1 MTDRTE
7 TYPTPEQLGRSRI
20 TYGYVVSRRILGM
33 TLAYAGLSAILAIT
47 AVPFLWMVFGAF
59 KTEIQLFEY
68 PPRLLPDP
76 WTVKNFPQ
84 LFAAIPFGHM
94 FFNSW
99 EISILATLGAL
110 ISSAMAA
117 YAFARLKF
125 WGRNQLF
132 IVMLATMM
140 VPAQVTMIPVFI
152 IMHRLGWIDTH
163 LPLIVPNWMGW
174 AFGIFLM
181 RQFFLQISS
190 EMEDAAKIDGANAF
204 QIFLRLFVP
213 LSKPVLAT
221 LAVFAFLFTWN
232 DLLGPIIYLTTQEK
246 MTLTVGIATF
256 KGFNRSRF
264 DLLMAGA
271 TISVI
276 PILVMFVVAQ
286 KYFVRGITISG
297 GLKG

>member
-1 MTDRTE
+1 
-7 TYPTPEQLGRSRI
+7 
-20 TYGYVVSRRILGM
+20 
-33 TLAYAGLSAILAIT
+33 
-47 AVPFLWMVFGAF
+47 MVFGAF
-59 KTEIQLFEY
+59 KTEAQLFEY
-68 PPRLLPDP
+68 PPGLLPNP
-76 WTVKNFPQ
+76 WTLAAFPV
-84 LFAAIPFGHM
+84 LYAAIPFWHM
-94 FFNSW
+94 FYNSW
-99 EISILATLGAL
+99 EITILATIGAL
-110 ISSAMAA
+110 ASSAMAA

-152 IMHRLGWIDTH
+152 IMYRIGWLDTH
-163 LPLIVPNWMGW
+163 LPLIVPNWTGW

-190 EMEDAAKIDGANAF
+190 EMEDAAKIDGANSV
-204 QIFLRLFVP
+204 QMFLRLFVP

-221 LAVFAFLFTWN
+221 LAVFSFLYSWN

-264 DLLMAGA
+264 DLLMAAA

-276 PILVMFVVAQ
+276 PIIVMFIVAQ

>member
-1 MTDRTE
+1 
-7 TYPTPEQLGRSRI
+7 
-20 TYGYVVSRRILGM
+20 
-33 TLAYAGLSAILAIT
+33 
-47 AVPFLWMVFGAF
+47 
-59 KTEIQLFEY
+59 
-68 PPRLLPDP
+68 
-76 WTVKNFPQ
+76 
-84 LFAAIPFGHM
+84 M

-110 ISSAMAA
+110 VSSAMAA

-125 WGRNQLF
+125 WGRDQLF

-163 LPLIVPNWMGW
+163 LPLIVPNWVGW

-204 QIFLRLFVP
+204 QIFIRIFVP

-221 LAVFAFLFTWN
+221 LAVFAFLYTWN

-256 KGFNRSRF
+256 KGFQYNRF
-264 DLLMAGA
+264 DLFMAGA
-271 TISVI
+271 LISVV
-276 PILVMFVVAQ
+276 PILIIFVIAQ

>member
-1 MTDRTE
+1 MTEQVGTFPSD
-7 TYPTPEQLGRSRI
+7 EQLERSRI
-20 TYGYVVSRRILGM
+20 THGYVIFRRILGK
-33 TLAYAGLSAILAIT
+33 TLAYAGLSAVLAIT
-47 AVPFLWMVFGAF
+47 AIPFLWMVFGAF

-68 PPRLLPDP
+68 PPNLWPNP
-76 WTVKNFPQ
+76 WKNNFPL
-84 LFAAIPFGHM
+84 LFRAIPFGHM

-110 ISSAMAA
+110 VSSAMAA

-125 WGRNQLF
+125 WGRDQLF

-163 LPLIVPNWMGW
+163 LPLIVPNWVGW

-204 QIFLRLFVP
+204 QIFIRIFVP

-221 LAVFAFLFTWN
+221 LAVFAFLYTWN

-256 KGFNRSRF
+256 KGFQYNRF
-264 DLLMAGA
+264 DLFMAGA
-271 TISVI
+271 LISVV
-276 PILVMFVVAQ
+276 PILIIFVIAQ

>member
-1 MTDRTE
+1 MTE
-7 TYPTPEQLGRSRI
+7 QVGTYPSDEHLGRSRI
-20 TYGYVVSRRILGM
+20 TYGYVIVRRILGK
-33 TLAYAGLSAILAIT
+33 TLAYAGLSAVLAIT
-47 AVPFLWMVFGAF
+47 AIPFLWMVFGAF

-68 PPRLLPDP
+68 PPGLWPNP
-76 WTVKNFPQ
+76 WTFNNFPL
-84 LFAAIPFGHM
+84 LFRAIPFGHM

-110 ISSAMAA
+110 VSSAMAA

-125 WGRNQLF
+125 WGRDQLF

-140 VPAQVTMIPVFI
+140 VPAQVTMVPVFI

-163 LPLIVPNWMGW
+163 LPLIVPNWVGW

-204 QIFLRLFVP
+204 QIFIRIFVP

-221 LAVFAFLFTWN
+221 LAVFAFLYTWN

-256 KGFNRSRF
+256 KGFQYNRF
-264 DLLMAGA
+264 DLFMAGA
-271 TISVI
+271 LISVV
-276 PILVMFVVAQ
+276 PILIIFVIAQ

>member
-1 MTDRTE
+1 MTE
-7 TYPTPEQLGRSRI
+7 QVGTYAVEHLGKRRI
-20 TYGYVVSRRILGM
+20 TYGYVVVRRVLGM
-33 TLAYAGLSAILAIT
+33 ALAYAGLSAILVVT
-47 AVPFLWMVFGAF
+47 AVPFLWMAFGAF

-68 PPRLLPDP
+68 PPGLWPNP
-76 WTVKNFPQ
+76 WTLRNFPL
-84 LFAAIPFGHM
+84 LFKAIPFGNM
-94 FFNSW
+94 IFNSW

-110 ISSAMAA
+110 VSSAMAA
-117 YAFARLKF
+117 YAFARLRF

-132 IVMLATMM
+132 IIMLATMM

-213 LSKPVLAT
+213 LSRPVLAT
-221 LAVFAFLFTWN
+221 LAVFSFLYSWN

-256 KGFNRSRF
+256 KGFQYNRF
-264 DLLMAGA
+264 DLFMAGA
-271 TISVI
+271 LISVV
-276 PILVMFVVAQ
+276 PILIIFIVAQ

>member
-1 MTDRTE
+1 
-7 TYPTPEQLGRSRI
+7 
-20 TYGYVVSRRILGM
+20 
-33 TLAYAGLSAILAIT
+33 
-47 AVPFLWMVFGAF
+47 MVFGAF
-59 KTEIQLFEY
+59 KSEAQLFEY
-68 PPRLLPDP
+68 PPRLIPNP
-76 WTVKNFPQ
+76 WTFGNFPQ
-84 LFAAIPFGHM
+84 LFKAIPFGHM
-94 FFNSW
+94 FYNSS
-99 EISILATLGAL
+99 EISVLATVGAL

-140 VPAQVTMIPVFI
+140 VPAQVTMIPIFI
-152 IMHRLGWIDTH
+152 IMHRIGWIDTH

-190 EMEDAAKIDGANAF
+190 EMEDAAKIDGANSV
-204 QIFLRLFVP
+204 QMFLRLFVP

-221 LAVFAFLFTWN
+221 LAVFSFLYSWN

-246 MTLTVGIATF
+246 MTLTVGMATF
-256 KGFNRSRF
+256 KGFQYNRF
-264 DLLMAGA
+264 DLFMAA
-271 TISVI
+271 AVISVV
-276 PILVMFVVAQ
+276 PILAIFVVAQ

>member
-1 MTDRTE
+1 MT
-7 TYPTPEQLGRSRI
+7 EQVGTFPSDEQVGRSRI
-20 TYGYVVSRRILGM
+20 THGYVTVRRIIGK
-33 TLAYAGLSAILAIT
+33 TLAYAGLT
-47 AVPFLWMVFGAF
+47 AVLTVTAIPFLWMAFGAF

-68 PPRLLPDP
+68 PPNLWPNP
-76 WTVKNFPQ
+76 WTNNFPL
-84 LFAAIPFGHM
+84 LFRAIPFGHM

-110 ISSAMAA
+110 VSSAMAA

-125 WGRNQLF
+125 WGRDQLF
-132 IVMLATMM
+132 IIMLATMM
-140 VPAQVTMIPVFI
+140 VPAQVTMVPVFI
-152 IMHRLGWIDTH
+152 VMHRLGWIDTH
-163 LPLIVPNWMGW
+163 LPLIVPNWVGW

-204 QIFLRLFVP
+204 QIFLRIFVP

-221 LAVFAFLFTWN
+221 LAVFAFLYTWN

-256 KGFNRSRF
+256 KGFQYNRF
-264 DLLMAGA
+264 DLFMAGA
-271 TISVI
+271 LISVV
-276 PILVMFVVAQ
+276 PILIIFVIAQ

>member
-1 MTDRTE
+1 MT
-7 TYPTPEQLGRSRI
+7 EQVEAYAAEHLGKRRI
-20 TYGYVVSRRILGM
+20 TLGYVRVRKILGM
-33 TLAYAGLSAILAIT
+33 ALAYAGLSAVLVLT
-47 AVPFLWMVFGAF
+47 AVPFLWMTFGAF
-59 KTEIQLFEY
+59 KTEVQLFEY

-76 WTVKNFPQ
+76 WTLAAFPV
-84 LFAAIPFGHM
+84 LFKAIPFGHM
-94 FFNSW
+94 FLNSW
-99 EISILATLGAL
+99 EISLLATLGAL
-110 ISSAMAA
+110 VSSAMAA
-117 YAFARLKF
+117 YAFARLRF

-221 LAVFAFLFTWN
+221 LAVFSFLYSWN

-271 TISVI
+271 VISVV
-276 PILVMFVVAQ
+276 PILIIFIIAQ

>member
-1 MTDRTE
+1 MTE
-7 TYPTPEQLGRSRI
+7 QVGTYASDEHLGRSRI
-20 TYGYVVSRRILGM
+20 TYGYVVVRRVLGM
-33 TLAYAGLSAILAIT
+33 TLAYAGLSVVLVIT
-47 AVPFLWMVFGAF
+47 AIPFLWMAFGAF

-68 PPRLLPDP
+68 PPGLWPNP
-76 WTVKNFPQ
+76 WTAKNFPQ

-132 IVMLATMM
+132 IIMLATMM

-213 LSKPVLAT
+213 LSRPVLAT

-256 KGFNRSRF
+256 KGFQYNRF
-264 DLLMAGA
+264 DLFMAGA
-271 TISVI
+271 LISVV
-276 PILVMFVVAQ
+276 PILIIFVIAQ

>member
-1 MTDRTE
+1 MTDRVE
-7 TYPTPEQLGRSRI
+7 TYPAGESLGRSRI
-20 TYGYVVSRRILGM
+20 TYGYVTFRKILGK
-33 TLAYAGLSAILAIT
+33 TLAYGGLCVILAVT

-59 KTEIQLFEY
+59 KTEAQLFEY
-68 PPRLLPDP
+68 PPRLFPDP
-76 WTVKNFPQ
+76 WTLEAFPV
-84 LFAAIPFGHM
+84 LFKAIPFGHM

-99 EISILATLGAL
+99 KISILGTLGAL
-110 ISSAMAA
+110 VSSAMAA

-125 WGRNQLF
+125 WARDQLF
-132 IVMLATMM
+132 IIMLATMM
-140 VPAQVTMIPVFI
+140 VPAQVTMIPVFV
-152 IMHRLGWIDTH
+152 IMFRLGWIDTH

-190 EMEDAAKIDGANAF
+190 EMEDAAKIDGANAI

-256 KGFNRSRF
+256 KGFNRTRYA
-264 DLLMAGA
+264 LLMAGA

-276 PILVMFVVAQ
+276 PILVIFIIAQ

>member
-1 MTDRTE
+1 MTDRIE
-7 TYPTPEQLGRSRI
+7 TYPAGERLGRSRI
-20 TYGYVVSRRILGM
+20 TLGYVTVRKILGM
-33 TLAYAGLSAILAIT
+33 TLAYAGLSVILVIT

-59 KTEIQLFEY
+59 KTEVQLFEY
-68 PPRLLPDP
+68 PPGLLPNP
-76 WTVKNFPQ
+76 WTLGAFPV
-84 LFAAIPFGHM
+84 LFKAIPFGHM

-117 YAFARLKF
+117 YAFARLRF
-125 WGRNQLF
+125 WGRDQLF
-132 IVMLATMM
+132 IIMLATMM

-221 LAVFAFLFTWN
+221 LAVFSFLYSWN

-271 TISVI
+271 VISVV
-276 PILVMFVVAQ
+276 PIVIIFIVAQ

>member
-1 MTDRTE
+1 MTEQVGTFPSD
-7 TYPTPEQLGRSRI
+7 EQLGRSRI
-20 TYGYVVSRRILGM
+20 THGYVIFRRILGK
-33 TLAYAGLSAILAIT
+33 TLAYAGLSAVLAIT
-47 AVPFLWMVFGAF
+47 AIPFLWMVFGAF

-68 PPRLLPDP
+68 PPSLWPNP
-76 WTVKNFPQ
+76 WKNNFPL
-84 LFAAIPFGHM
+84 LFRAIPFGHM

-110 ISSAMAA
+110 VSSAMAA

-125 WGRNQLF
+125 WGRDQLF

-140 VPAQVTMIPVFI
+140 VPAQVTMVPVFI

-163 LPLIVPNWMGW
+163 LPLIVPNWVGW

-204 QIFLRLFVP
+204 QIFIRIFVP

-221 LAVFAFLFTWN
+221 LAVFAFLYTWN

-256 KGFNRSRF
+256 KGFQYNRF
-264 DLLMAGA
+264 DLFMAGA
-271 TISVI
+271 LISVV
-276 PILVMFVVAQ
+276 PILIIFVIAQ